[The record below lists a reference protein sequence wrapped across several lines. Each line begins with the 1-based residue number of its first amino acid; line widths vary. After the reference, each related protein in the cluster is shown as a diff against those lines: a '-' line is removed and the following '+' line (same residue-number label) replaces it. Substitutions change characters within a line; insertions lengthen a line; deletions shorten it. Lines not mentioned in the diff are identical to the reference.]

1 MLKNKIKIT
10 FSKKRKKYKK
20 KKKKRLLSIEGWKQ
34 HITIGTHVINV

>member
-10 FSKKRKKYKK
+10 FSKKRKKDKI
-20 KKKKRLLSIEGWKQ
+20 KKRLLSIEGWKQ